1 MSNATITTTARHELA
16 ITSPDGKDVIIRCV
30 DIYEVSQRDGTFD
43 GYAVGA
49 VSSIGANGK
58 FKLSAFARVL
68 AVLKVDAIHA
78 ANWNKY
84 TRVTKDPVKVARLCA
99 ELSERFDIS
108 VGENAAAIIAANA
121 ATAGEV
127 KKATKAP
134 PKTAEE
140 IIAAAYE
147 KAAKGEKGRAGALV
161 ATVAAINPADVPAE
175 IAATIAAALRDLAG
189 KIEARA
195 TATDKTAAETA
206 DNEHGESAPTTCNGV
221 RIVGYVMPGLK
232 GNRRHGV
239 ELEDGTVIYDGT
251 PEWAAAIWA

>member
-1 MSNATITTTARHELA
+1 MNNATVTTTARHELA
-16 ITSPDGKDVIIRCV
+16 ITSPEGKDVIIRCV
-30 DIYEVSQRDGTFD
+30 DLYEVSQKDGTFD

-58 FKLSAFARVL
+58 FRLSAFARVL

-108 VGENAAAIIAANA
+108 VGENAAAIIASYA
-121 ATAGEV
+121 ATDGEI

-140 IIAAAYE
+140 IISAAYE
-147 KAAKGEKGRAGALV
+147 KAAKGEKGRAGAAV
-161 ATVAAINPADVPAE
+161 AAVAAINPADIPAE
-175 IAATIAAALRDLAG
+175 MAATIAAALRDLAV

-195 TATDKTAAETA
+195 TATATATANDKAA
-206 DNEHGESAPTTCNGV
+206 
-221 RIVGYVMPGLK
+221 
-232 GNRRHGV
+232 
-239 ELEDGTVIYDGT
+239 
-251 PEWAAAIWA
+251 

>member
-1 MSNATITTTARHELA
+1 VKGNKKMNNAKVTTTARHELA

-30 DIYEVSQRDGTFD
+30 DLYEVSQKDGTFD

-58 FKLSAFARVL
+58 FRLSAFARVL

-121 ATAGEV
+121 ATDGEV

-140 IIAAAYE
+140 IIKSAYE
-147 KAAKGEKGRAGALV
+147 KAAKGEKGRAGAAIAAIAAIKPDDIPV
-161 ATVAAINPADVPAE
+161 EIANEVAAELFLLAHEIANRAPDAVPDTAPADTAP
-175 IAATIAAALRDLAG
+175 
-189 KIEARA
+189 A
-195 TATDKTAAETA
+195 TATATATAAA
-206 DNEHGESAPTTCNGV
+206 
-221 RIVGYVMPGLK
+221 
-232 GNRRHGV
+232 
-239 ELEDGTVIYDGT
+239 
-251 PEWAAAIWA
+251 